1 MKKYL
6 IILVFILMIFKADAY
21 AVNMNFTG
29 PEEVTEENLSRAVQG
44 QNKKTDQNQ
53 AREAIV
59 RPKLEYT
66 ATGLRDPF
74 QLAAFQ
80 TKSDKGKDT
89 VKAVVTKSFPKL
101 TLQGIIWGSSLPQAI
116 INNKV
121 IRVGDTLESVDIVDI
136 GKEGVIVLFAG
147 TEYKLIT
154 QQKSLK
160 QKEEL

>member
-89 VKAVVTKSFPKL
+89 VKAVVAKSFPKL